1 MICKMVWFIILKIGP
16 WDLCWFKRWRIYL
29 LCFFAIGSKF
39 VDISFAGVFDIFWT
53 FLTHFS

>member
-1 MICKMVWFIILKIGP
+1 MGP
-16 WDLCWFKRWRIYL
+16 VLNLNGEGFYL

>member
-1 MICKMVWFIILKIGP
+1 MVK
-16 WDLCWFKRWRIYL
+16 DLPVVR
-29 LCFFAIGSKF
+29 FFAIGSQF